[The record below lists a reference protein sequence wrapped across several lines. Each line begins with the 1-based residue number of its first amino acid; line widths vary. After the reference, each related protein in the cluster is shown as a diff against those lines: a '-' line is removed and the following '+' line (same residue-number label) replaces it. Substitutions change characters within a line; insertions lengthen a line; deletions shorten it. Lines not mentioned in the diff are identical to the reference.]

1 MIISD
6 MSYQEYTV
14 ESADLEGGVDIGA
27 SITNYNYDL
36 TQFYTVSQSG
46 PNGSYAAQGA
56 LKIDLSSFGGSI
68 VALGL

>member
-6 MSYQEYTV
+6 MSYQELAV
-14 ESADLEGGVDIGA
+14 ESNNLEGGIDIGA

-36 TQFYTVSQSG
+36 TQFYTVSESG

-56 LKIDLSSFGGSI
+56 LKIDLSTFGASF
-68 VALGL
+68 VALGV

>member
-6 MSYQEYTV
+6 ISYQEFAG
-14 ESADLEGGVDIGA
+14 ESNHLEGGYDIGL
-27 SITNYNYDL
+27 SFSNYQYDL
-36 TQFYTVSQSG
+36 TQFYTVSSSG

-56 LKIDLSSFGGSI
+56 LKVDLSTFGGSL